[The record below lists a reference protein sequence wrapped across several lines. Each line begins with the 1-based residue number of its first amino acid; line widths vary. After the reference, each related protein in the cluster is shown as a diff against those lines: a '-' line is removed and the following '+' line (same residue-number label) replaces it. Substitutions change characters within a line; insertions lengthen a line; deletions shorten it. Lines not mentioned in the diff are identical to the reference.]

1 MVARDVSLAERT
13 TQAVSA
19 PLRFNLLGLH
29 WQGSGSVDFRIR
41 SLEGRWSA
49 WRTADADTGPDLGS
63 VERRLPRWH
72 SGNLEWTGAA
82 QDVQFR
88 RVGAVTRLRAFYL
101 WSKPE
106 RVAVRTTQLAGAPSI
121 VTRASWEADE
131 EITRSQ
137 PHYAPRLKLAV
148 VHHTAGN
155 NTYTPAQA
163 AAIVRGIEVYHVKA
177 NGWNDIGYNFLV
189 DRFGTVYEG
198 RAGGMTR
205 NVIGAHSLG
214 FNTGTVGVAL
224 MGNHTKA
231 VPSAAAQSALV
242 RLLAWRLDLAHVDPL
257 SRVVDTSSGNAK
269 FKAGKVVTLNAISS
283 HRDTGP
289 SECPGARTYAL
300 LPELTRRVAATGLPK
315 LYSVNAYGAL
325 GGKIRFQGR
334 LSSAMPWTVTVSTL
348 DGEVVARGRG
358 RSTAVDWSWS
368 SAKAGTGPFRWRID
382 AGPRVFPGEGTLG
395 APVPDVP
402 KPAPVK
408 PAAPVVPTRPPAPA
422 PTPAPLPVVP
432 SAGIVSG
439 LTVSPATLTPASD
452 GSGLGATVTYSLSA
466 AAQVTVSVSAST
478 AGFPLMTLFSGRLP
492 AGLAMHQADIGILAN
507 GRYKVVVS
515 AIPVTGGAADVVSA
529 DVTVDRTL
537 GAFLA
542 TPGSFSPNGD
552 GVNDTMTLS
561 FQLTQAASVLVTIQR
576 AGVTVATVFAAQVI
590 PGIQT
595 IGWDGTSNGARLPD
609 GDYVAAVT
617 ATSGLGTVSLLQPLV
632 IDTAPPALVL
642 VDGATLRLDASE
654 NVTVTAVVNG
664 QTISFTAP
672 RGQFTIPWAAGPVTS
687 FTAQAR
693 DAAGNAGTA
702 VSWP

>member
-1 MVARDVSLAERT
+1 MVARDVPLAART

-29 WQGSGSVDFRIR
+29 WQGSGRVDYRTR
-41 SLEGRWSA
+41 SLAGRWSA
-49 WRTADADTGPDLGS
+49 WVTADADAGPDLGS
-63 VERRLPRWH
+63 GERRLLRWH

-88 RVGAVTRLRAFYL
+88 RIGTVTRLRAFYL
-101 WSKPE
+101 WSKPK
-106 RVAVRTTQLAGAPSI
+106 RTAVRTTQLAGTPAI
-121 VTRASWEADE
+121 ATRASWEADE
-131 EITRSQ
+131 KITRSQ

-148 VHHTAGN
+148 VHHTAGS
-155 NTYTPAQA
+155 NTYTPAEA

-231 VPSAAAQSALV
+231 TPSAAAQSALV

-257 SRVVDTSSGNAK
+257 SRVVDTSSGNGK
-269 FKAGKVVTLNAISS
+269 FKAGKVVTLRAISG

-300 LPELTRRVAATGLPK
+300 LPELARRVAGTGLPK
-315 LYSVNAYGAL
+315 LYSVNVYGAL
-325 GGKIRFQGR
+325 GGTIRFQGR
-334 LSSAMPWTVTVSTL
+334 LSSALPWTVTVSTL
-348 DGEVVARGRG
+348 GGEVVARGRG
-358 RSTAVDWSWS
+358 RSTTVDWSWS
-368 SAKAGTGPFRWRID
+368 SAKAGTGPFRWRIE
-382 AGPRVFPGEGTLG
+382 AGSKVLPGQGTLG
-395 APVPDVP
+395 APVPDVA
-402 KPAPVK
+402 KPAPAK
-408 PAAPVVPTRPPAPA
+408 PASPVVPA
-422 PTPAPLPVVP
+422 PTPVPVPAPTPLPVVP

-439 LTVSPATLTPASD
+439 LTVSPATLTPGSD
-452 GSGLGATVTYSLSA
+452 GSGLAATVSFSLST

-492 AGLAMHQADIGILAN
+492 AGPAMHQADIGILAN

-515 AIPVTGGAADVVSA
+515 ATPATGGAADVVSA

-561 FQLTQAASVLVTIQR
+561 FQLTQAAAVLVTIQR
-576 AGVTVATVFAAQVI
+576 SGVVVATVFSAQVI

-595 IGWDGTSNGARLPD
+595 IGWDGTSNGVRLPD
-609 GDYVAAVT
+609 GEYVATVT
-617 ATSGLGTVSLLQPLV
+617 ATSGLGTVSLLQPVV
-632 IDTAPPALVL
+632 IDTTPPTLTL
-642 VDGATLRLDASE
+642 LDGATLRLDASE
-654 NVTVTAVVNG
+654 AVTVTAVVNG
-664 QTISFTAP
+664 QTISLGAP

-693 DAAGNAGTA
+693 DTAGNVGVA